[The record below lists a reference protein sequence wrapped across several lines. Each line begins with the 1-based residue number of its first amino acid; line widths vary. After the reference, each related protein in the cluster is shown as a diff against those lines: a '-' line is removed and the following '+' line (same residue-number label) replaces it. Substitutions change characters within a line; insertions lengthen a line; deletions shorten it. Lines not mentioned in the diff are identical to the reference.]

1 MSRYLP
7 GVSNVRDLNKR
18 LKEYR
23 EIERQIDEAI
33 QEKNRELARI
43 ESAKYKLKT
52 KATYEPTDETW
63 AYWEANAVRIA
74 KMPRPIHGGPA
85 GLRKATLEAA
95 GWDQTHRRGK
105 KAA

>member
-1 MSRYLP
+1 MMSHYLP
-7 GVSNVRDLNKR
+7 GPSNAKDLNKK

-43 ESAKYKLKT
+43 SYAKNKLKM

-63 AYWEANAVRIA
+63 EYWEANAVRIA

-85 GLRKATLEAA
+85 GLRRAAAEAEA
-95 GWDQTHRRGK
+95 HDALKRQDQ
-105 KAA
+105 AA

>member
-1 MSRYLP
+1 MSEHYLP
-7 GVSNVRDLNKR
+7 GVSNVKDLNKK

-43 ESAKYKLKT
+43 SYAKNKLKVR
-52 KATYEPTDETW
+52 ATYEPSDEAW

-74 KMPRPIHGGPA
+74 KQPRPIHGGTA
-85 GLRKATLEAA
+85 GLRKAAAEAA
-95 GWDQTHRRGK
+95 AHDAAR